1 MRDVLEDDER
11 ADEIEDESPEDYAER
26 RRIKIVN
33 PKGVRKMAQ
42 PNRRELLDRIEELEA
57 ENEDLQ
63 SRFDEIGDI
72 IGERE
77 DDSSE
82 DDDQGEE

>member
-1 MRDVLEDDER
+1 
-11 ADEIEDESPEDYAER
+11 
-26 RRIKIVN
+26 
-33 PKGVRKMAQ
+33 MAQ
-42 PNRRELLDRIEELEA
+42 ANRRELLDRIEELEA

-77 DDSSE
+77 EDSGE
-82 DDDQGEE
+82 DDNQGEE